1 MEQKELLK
9 LSRTFVRRA
18 VNETGLGNVAF
29 CNLVGIKNLGTLKHW
44 LYGSAVPMLETLF
57 RIEQKSGVCPDDCGL
72 MLHAA
77 LDCAD
82 EMRNAARRGVAI
94 KHIAI
99 RCNVSPSTINAMI
112 ERRSLSAIS
121 LLTAYENWVAN
132 DCANWFA
139 SEYYVASLVKQ
150 KEQKKPTQDEAVAH
164 WVYNSFGPEIV
175 KSLTRPQD
183 GLWAFETGSKY
194 KCLIEHMD
202 GFRYRFR
209 AIWKPKDR
217 LSVERVIVIAAA

>member
-18 VNETGLGNVAF
+18 VNETGMDNVAF
-29 CNLVGIKNLGTLKHW
+29 CERVGINSLKTLQGW

-57 RIEQKSGVCPDDCGL
+57 HIEQVSGVCPDDCGL

-77 LDCAD
+77 LVGAD
-82 EMRNAARRGVAI
+82 EIRNAAIRGVPI
-94 KHIAI
+94 KHIAV
-99 RCNVSPSTINAMI
+99 RCGISNSTLNAMI
-112 ERRSLSAIS
+112 EHKKVSAKS

-132 DCANWFA
+132 DCARWFA
-139 SEYYVASLVKQ
+139 SEDYALSLVKQ
-150 KEQKKPTQDEAVAH
+150 KQQKKSTQDEAVAH

-175 KSLTRPQD
+175 KSLTRPKD
-183 GLWAFETGSKY
+183 GLWEFETDSMY
-194 KCLIEHMD
+194 KCMIEHMD

-217 LSVERVIVIAAA
+217 VSVERVIKIA

>member
-1 MEQKELLK
+1 
-9 LSRTFVRRA
+9 
-18 VNETGLGNVAF
+18 
-29 CNLVGIKNLGTLKHW
+29 
-44 LYGSAVPMLETLF
+44 
-57 RIEQKSGVCPDDCGL
+57 

-82 EMRNAARRGVAI
+82 EMCNAARRGVPI

-139 SEYYVASLVKQ
+139 SEDYIASIIIKKQ
-150 KEQKKPTQDEAVAH
+150 QKKPTQDEAVAH
-164 WVYNSFGPEIV
+164 WVYNNFGPEIV
-175 KSLTRPQD
+175 KSLTRSQD

-194 KCLIEHMD
+194 KCLIERID
-202 GFRYRFR
+202 GFRYSFR

-217 LSVERVIVIAAA
+217 VSVERVIVIATA

>member
-29 CNLVGIKNLGTLKHW
+29 CNLVGIKNLRTLQGW
-44 LYGSAVPMLETLF
+44 LYGAAVPMLETLF

-72 MLHAA
+72 MLHTA
-77 LDCAD
+77 LNCAD
-82 EMRNAARRGVAI
+82 EMRNAARRGVPI

-121 LLTAYENWVAN
+121 LLTA
-132 DCANWFA
+132 CANWFA

-175 KSLTRPQD
+175 KSLTRSQD

-202 GFRYRFR
+202 GFRYSFR
-209 AIWKPKDR
+209 AIWKPKNR
-217 LSVERVIVIAAA
+217 VSVERMIIIAAA

>member
-9 LSRTFVRRA
+9 LSRTFARRA
-18 VNETGLGNVAF
+18 VNDTGLGNVAF
-29 CNLVGIKNLGTLKHW
+29 CKLVGIKNLKTLQGW

-57 RIEQKSGVCPDDCGL
+57 RIEQASGVCPDDCGL
-72 MLHAA
+72 MLHTA
-77 LDCAD
+77 LDCAA
-82 EMRNAARRGVAI
+82 EMRNAARRGVPI

-112 ERRSLSAIS
+112 EHKSLSALS

-132 DCANWFA
+132 DCARWFA
-139 SEYYVASLVKQ
+139 SDDYTASLVKQ
-150 KEQKKPTQDEAVAH
+150 KQQKKPTQDEAVAR
-164 WVYNSFGPEIV
+164 WVHNSFGPEIV

-217 LSVERVIVIAAA
+217 VSVERVIVIAA